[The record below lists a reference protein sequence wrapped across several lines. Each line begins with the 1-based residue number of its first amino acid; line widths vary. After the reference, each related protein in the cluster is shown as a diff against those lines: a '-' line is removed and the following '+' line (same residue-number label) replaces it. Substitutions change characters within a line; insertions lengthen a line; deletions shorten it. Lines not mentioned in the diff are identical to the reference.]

1 MAESTDKIQLS
12 EFEQKLQAST
22 QKTEPVQQTGPVAEQ
37 HQTIHSEEKEM
48 TIPVIEEQIS
58 IDKEVV
64 ESATVNISKNVREEE
79 VLVDIPTTH
88 EEVDVKRVQVNQ
100 YVDAVPGVRHEGE
113 TMIIPVVREVLV
125 VEKKLMVVEEIH
137 VTKQRIQSNET
148 QRITVL
154 KEEVQI
160 NRTDS

>member
-1 MAESTDKIQLS
+1 
-12 EFEQKLQAST
+12 
-22 QKTEPVQQTGPVAEQ
+22 
-37 HQTIHSEEKEM
+37 M